1 MRYEEFKEELLREM
15 RLYVM
20 LQMPHPEE
28 YRIEDLGKCYKNN
41 LKQDEICVYREQDDA
56 GVCVYPEKD
65 MLFRFVIS
73 QRDTLPS
80 GSTFWLFLFC
90 RELHAVRE

>member
-28 YRIEDLGKCYKNN
+28 YRIVDLGKCFMNN
-41 LKQDEICVYREQDDA
+41 IEQD
-56 GVCVYPEKD
+56 
-65 MLFRFVIS
+65 VI
-73 QRDTLPS
+73 
-80 GSTFWLFLFC
+80 
-90 RELHAVRE
+90 